1 MNLTENESNDITKLI
16 GKKFLINE
24 WRDTTLQKVSGIY
37 KIINK
42 LNGKYYVGS
51 ANVISRRWRDHIH
64 KLKKDTHSNKR
75 LQNAWNKYG
84 ENSFTFEIVEIISCE
99 DLLQAEQRYLNIIR
113 EDWLNNRDTH
123 YNVVYNS
130 SSPMLGRKHTEYTK
144 IRMSNR
150 LLGHKLSDITKEKIR
165 RSSLGKKISENT
177 RIKISDKLRGKKR
190 SPYPR
195 KPHSKDRSNK
205 IASSLKVFYSDP
217 NNKKCGQINS
227 NADNTK
233 YCWINNKQNK
243 MELATKWE
251 MYTKYGIHPMYTRKL
266 RSGKL
271 KTIKG
276 WTIKS
281 A

>member
-1 MNLTENESNDITKLI
+1 MNLTENESNDITKII

-24 WRDTTLQKVSGIY
+24 WKDTTLQNVSGIY

-64 KLKKDTHSNKR
+64 KLKKDTHS
-75 LQNAWNKYG
+75 
-84 ENSFTFEIVEIISCE
+84 
-99 DLLQAEQRYLNIIR
+99 
-113 EDWLNNRDTH
+113 
-123 YNVVYNS
+123 
-130 SSPMLGRKHTEYTK
+130 
-144 IRMSNR
+144 
-150 LLGHKLSDITKEKIR
+150 
-165 RSSLGKKISENT
+165 
-177 RIKISDKLRGKKR
+177 
-190 SPYPR
+190 
-195 KPHSKDRSNK
+195 
-205 IASSLKVFYSDP
+205 
-217 NNKKCGQINS
+217 
-227 NADNTK
+227 
-233 YCWINNKQNK
+233 NKQNK